1 MGLLR
6 ESLKSNPHLKVI
18 LMSATLDADRFAA
31 YWGDS
36 PRIHIPGRTFP
47 VQDYMLEEV
56 LRRTGYNPPK
66 KKRKQSRFSRSN
78 HTFSN
83 RKSTPWDD
91 SEMSDREEEDNDDN
105 DYIDAG
111 GSKATMS
118 DQDALDNTG
127 SELVEGVSLEE
138 RVKRVDQ
145 ESVDYHLLGQLIKHI
160 VQSNE
165 MGDGSI
171 LVFLQGVGEI
181 MQAMTIIAKITQGM
195 STPLLL
201 LPLHGSLQPKD
212 QLAVFR
218 KATGQV
224 KVILSTNVSTE
235 MDACFLLLW

>member
-6 ESLKSNPHLKVI
+6 ESLKSNPHLNVI

-56 LRRTGYNPPK
+56 LQRTGYNPPK
-66 KKRKQSRFSRSN
+66 KRRKQSRFNRSN
-78 HTFSN
+78 YTSSN
-83 RKSTPWDD
+83 RKSSPWDD
-91 SEMSDREEEDNDDN
+91 SEMSDREEEENDDDDN
-105 DYIDAG
+105 DEDAG
-111 GSKATMS
+111 GSKGTVS
-118 DQDALDNTG
+118 DQDAHDISG
-127 SELVEGVSLEE
+127 PELVGGVSLEE

-145 ESVDYHLLGQLIKHI
+145 ESVDYHLLGQLVKHL

-181 MQAMTIIAKITQGM
+181 MQAKAIIAKITQGM

-224 KVILSTNVSTE
+224 KVILSTNVSTD
-235 MDACFLLLW
+235 MTV